1 MRSGE
6 RTQKK
11 SEREQRADRAGSKR
25 LTDSGQTGLLCRPKP
40 EVAWKFLITLI
51 HCAPNQ
57 TGFSQPPG
65 FYLTLCF
72 VIDFFFLP
80 PFIFKAGY
88 EHRGVRLHCLWM
100 ENFPEDCSYSLGLL
114 PPVLLG
120 EVHMTSRVCQD
131 GFPAENEESGDTSG
145 PRDQKEEGS
154 WQNMFQK
161 NCQKEEK
168 WEERCWKN
176 SSAVCRKRGRCF
188 CNLSDVETPSPVP
201 WYMRDLCWGRREES
215 CSSQVEREICSP
227 VTTMDV
233 IKQQL
238 ITSWCS
244 FRKTRVVT
252 NWTCFWYR
260 KTYYIRIVSLI
271 AQLPKLSLWYF
282 MLSKYIQS

>member
-11 SEREQRADRAGSKR
+11 SEREQRGDRAGSKR

-120 EVHMTSRVCQD
+120 EVHMTSRVCQV
-131 GFPAENEESGDTSG
+131 GFPAENEEAGDTSG

-154 WQNMFQK
+154 WQNMFWKTAKKKKSEK
-161 NCQKEEK
+161 N
-168 WEERCWKN
+168 
-176 SSAVCRKRGRCF
+176 AAG
-188 CNLSDVETPSPVP
+188 
-201 WYMRDLCWGRREES
+201 
-215 CSSQVEREICSP
+215 
-227 VTTMDV
+227 
-233 IKQQL
+233 
-238 ITSWCS
+238 
-244 FRKTRVVT
+244 KT
-252 NWTCFWYR
+252 
-260 KTYYIRIVSLI
+260 
-271 AQLPKLSLWYF
+271 AQLSAGSEEDVSATSLTWKHLLQCRDTCGTYVGEDEKRAAARKWREKF
-282 MLSKYIQS
+282 ARQSQQWMS